1 MKTLIINDVNHS
13 KCSLRGSDAKKAI
26 WAGWAG
32 KAVQACWRKRPFIE
46 AKFLDLNVLTSFQSF
61 EACLSQVEIKMI
73 KRLNKLTIIL
83 TIYNLSRC

>member
-1 MKTLIINDVNHS
+1 MRKRPFGLGGQERLYRPD
-13 KCSLRGSDAKKAI
+13 
-26 WAGWAG
+26 
-32 KAVQACWRKRPFIE
+32 WRKRPFIE

-61 EACLSQVEIKMI
+61 EACLSQVERKMS